1 MVDYEGQKAAK
12 PLVAVAVILFIVQ
25 LIAGA
30 LMAFY
35 ILNPYM
41 LSGIINFQVIRAY
54 HLDTYLFWLFAA
66 TFAVVIYLVPIL
78 SGRDFPS
85 WIKLVPYL
93 LLVVVIGAYL
103 TFPLFQYGTNI
114 WIFDQP
120 LLVEGREFVEMGRLL
135 DILLFLG
142 FIIFAVAILKTLP
155 PPSKWNIP
163 IWALVM
169 GAAVVFFLYIPGNIF
184 IADVPLSEYF
194 RWWTVHYWVEGALEV
209 AYVGAVGIALMLMI
223 PDERIR
229 PIVEKYVFYDVILA
243 ATSGIIG
250 QGHHYFW
257 IGTPTFWI
265 ILGGL
270 ISVMEVIPLTL
281 MIVESYRIAREL
293 EVENRP
299 AYYHITG
306 IMSFGFVGVAL
317 FGLSQTWPWTNW
329 FEHGT
334 WVTPSHGH
342 ICAMAFGM
350 GALGLMYLIT
360 PGLSVRPVDDIFDT
374 YGRLGFWFLLVGTVF
389 HSVLFALM
397 GNVEIFHRWILRE
410 PWQSVFA
417 AKSALAPFLLF
428 SGGLIFVGAI
438 FTAGIIL
445 RQLYIPPVEVADG
458 GVMMYVARAFF
469 GFAKFFYY
477 ISVNVDRIV
486 APIYTRL
493 AFLVRWIDKAFIKLS
508 APMMYK
514 DGGVEKGFFN
524 TLDGMPIVIVIAVV
538 FSLIASAGLWSFS
551 SYSVIVLHNPLLPY
565 TLSTLGYVG
574 MGICAVII
582 AVKLAR
588 GALNK

>member
-1 MVDYEGQKAAK
+1 MADFKSQEVAK

-30 LMAFY
+30 LLALY

-41 LSGIINFQVIRAY
+41 LSGIVNFQVFRVY
-54 HLDTYLFWLFAA
+54 HLDSYLFWLFAA
-66 TFAVVIYLVPIL
+66 TFAAVIYVVPVL

-85 WIKLVPYL
+85 WIKAVPYL

-103 TFPLFQYGTNI
+103 TFPLFQNGVNI
-114 WIFDQP
+114 WLFGQP
-120 LLVEGREFVEMGRLL
+120 MLVEGREFVEMGRIW
-135 DILLFLG
+135 DILLFLA
-142 FIIFAVAILKTLP
+142 FVVFAAAILKTLP

-163 IWALVM
+163 VWALVM

-223 PDERIR
+223 PDERVR
-229 PIVEKYVFYDVILA
+229 PIVEKYVFYDVVLA

-281 MIVESYRIAREL
+281 MIVESYKVAREL
-293 EVENRP
+293 NVENRP

-306 IMSFGFVGVAL
+306 IMSFGFIGVAL

-329 FEHGT
+329 WEHGT

-360 PGLSVRPVDDIFDT
+360 PGLSVRPVDELFDR
-374 YGRLGFWFLLVGTVF
+374 YGRLGFWFLLVGTTM
-389 HSVLFALM
+389 HAVLFALM
-397 GNVEIFHRWILRE
+397 GNVEIFHRWVLGE
-410 PWQSVFA
+410 HWQEVFA
-417 AKSALAPFLLF
+417 AKSTLAPFLLL
-428 SGGLIFVGAI
+428 SGGLIFIGAM

-445 RQLYIPPVEVADG
+445 RQLYIPPPYQADG
-458 GVMMYVARAFF
+458 GLMYYVATGFF
-469 GFAKFFYY
+469 GFSTYLYRFLLG
-477 ISVNVDRIV
+477 IDRLFK
-486 APIYTRL
+486 PIYTRL
-493 AFLVRWIDKAFIKLS
+493 ALVTKVIDRLFIWMS

-514 DGGVEKGFFN
+514 DGGVERGFFN
-524 TLDGMPIVIVIAVV
+524 TLEGMPIIIVLAVV

-551 SYSVIVLHNPLLPY
+551 SYSVIVMHNPILPY
-565 TLSTLGYVG
+565 TLSTIGYIG
-574 MGICAVII
+574 MGICAIMI

-588 GALNK
+588 GALSK